1 MLRAIS
7 LAFASLSDRRV
18 MVVLVK
24 VIALTIA
31 VFAVLG
37 IAMWQALSWGLEYIG
52 ITAEAAPMFG
62 GFLAFVATL
71 FCMFLLFRI
80 VAVTITWIFSDD
92 IIDAIED
99 KYYAFSAIYG
109 KRPSVGTS
117 ARMALRS
124 LARVFGYNLLMIPV
138 YLLLLFT
145 GVGTPLA
152 FLGLNG
158 YLLGRDLEDMLVAR
172 HGPMRAEIGAIRRFV
187 LGLGSV
193 AAMLIP
199 VFQFFVPVLA
209 TAAAVHVA
217 HDKSGK
223 M

>member
-18 MVVLVK
+18 MLVLAK
-24 VIALTIA
+24 VIALTLAAFVVLGVVLWYAIDTA
-31 VFAVLG
+31 FAYYLPDDDGMLGAAAALVVLVFSGWILFRSLVVAFTWVFA
-37 IAMWQALSWGLEYIG
+37 
-52 ITAEAAPMFG
+52 
-62 GFLAFVATL
+62 
-71 FCMFLLFRI
+71 
-80 VAVTITWIFSDD
+80 DD
-92 IIDAIED
+92 IIDAVED
-99 KYYAFSAIYG
+99 RHYPFYAAQGQRLSFAKATQMG
-109 KRPSVGTS
+109 
-117 ARMALRS
+117 LRS
-124 LARVFGYNLLMIPV
+124 IGRAVGYNLLMVPV
-138 YLLLLFT
+138 YLLLLVS

-152 FLGLNG
+152 FLALNG
-158 YLLGRDLEDMLVAR
+158 YLLGRDLEDMVIAR

-217 HDKSGK
+217 HDKTGK
-223 M
+223 I

>member
-18 MVVLVK
+18 MLVLAK
-24 VIALTIA
+24 VIALTLAAFVVLGVVLWYAIDTA
-31 VFAVLG
+31 FAYYLPDDDGMLGAAAALVVLVFSGWILFRSLVVAFTWVFA
-37 IAMWQALSWGLEYIG
+37 
-52 ITAEAAPMFG
+52 
-62 GFLAFVATL
+62 
-71 FCMFLLFRI
+71 
-80 VAVTITWIFSDD
+80 DD

-99 KYYAFSAIYG
+99 RHYPFYAAQG
-109 KRPSVGTS
+109 QRPSFAKATQMG
-117 ARMALRS
+117 LRS
-124 LARVFGYNLLMIPV
+124 IGRAVGYNLLMVPV
-138 YLLLLFT
+138 YLLLLVS

-152 FLGLNG
+152 FLALNG
-158 YLLGRDLEDMLVAR
+158 YLLGRDLEDMVIAR

-217 HDKSGK
+217 HDKTGK
-223 M
+223 I

>member
-1 MLRAIS
+1 MLRSIS

-18 MVVLVK
+18 ILVLAK
-24 VIALTIA
+24 VIALTLAAFVVLGVVLWYAIDA
-31 VFAVLG
+31 AFAYYLPNDDGMLGAAAALVVLVFSGWILFRSLAVAFTWVFAD
-37 IAMWQALSWGLEYIG
+37 E
-52 ITAEAAPMFG
+52 
-62 GFLAFVATL
+62 
-71 FCMFLLFRI
+71 
-80 VAVTITWIFSDD
+80 
-92 IIDAIED
+92 IIDAVENRH
-99 KYYAFSAIYG
+99 YPFYAAQG
-109 KRPSVGTS
+109 QRPSFAKAAQMG
-117 ARMALRS
+117 LRS
-124 LARVFGYNLLMIPV
+124 IGRAVGYNLLMIPV
-138 YLLLLFT
+138 YLILLVS

-152 FLGLNG
+152 FLALNG

-199 VFQFFVPVLA
+199 VFQFVVPVLA

-217 HDKSGK
+217 HDKTGK